1 MQLKDTPDA
10 FADAR
15 IEEKFIQYE
24 KSRDSP
30 ENWEPFLLAVF
41 SGFYGS
47 LLPLISKIER

>member
-24 KSRDSP
+24 KSRDSL
-30 ENWEPFLLAVF
+30 ENWGAVSFSRFLADF
-41 SGFYGS
+41 TGPSFAYFQN
-47 LLPLISKIER
+47 